1 MNGVDEPLIHISL
14 QFVSLMQNQCRTMA
28 LTASIRSTTRLRST
42 RAKGVPS
49 TTARQ
54 MAAVMAVESDFYG
67 WVIFLTERC
76 GQANFFFIIRKFV
89 GKAASKDLGD
99 VSWRG
104 FRS

>member
-1 MNGVDEPLIHISL
+1 
-14 QFVSLMQNQCRTMA
+14 
-28 LTASIRSTTRLRST
+28 
-42 RAKGVPS
+42 
-49 TTARQ
+49 

-104 FRS
+104 FP